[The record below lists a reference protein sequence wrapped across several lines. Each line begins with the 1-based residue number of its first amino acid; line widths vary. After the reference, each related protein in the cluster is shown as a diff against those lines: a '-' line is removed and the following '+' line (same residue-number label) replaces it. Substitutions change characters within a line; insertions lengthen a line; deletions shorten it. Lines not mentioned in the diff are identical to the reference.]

1 MSEEKKDFVIKDRRI
16 FAEGE
21 PAAQAKEDVKDSA
34 NEKVEEQAA
43 KESVATAEAETDAQL
58 PEINFA
64 TFIISLN
71 ASAMVHL
78 GVIDDPAT
86 SKKVKNLPMAKQ
98 TIDILGLLHE
108 KTKGNL
114 TKDEETMLKS
124 ILYDLRIIYVREK
137 G

>member
-1 MSEEKKDFVIKDRRI
+1 MSEEKKDFEIKDRRI
-16 FAEGE
+16 FAGGE
-21 PAAQAKEDVKDSA
+21 PSADAKEDAKDS
-34 NEKVEEQAA
+34 ESQKTEEQAA
-43 KESVATAEAETDAQL
+43 KESDANAEDKADAQL

-86 SKKVKNLPMAKQ
+86 SQKVKNLPMAKQ
-98 TIDILGLLHE
+98 TIDILGMLQE